1 MLSVQELILEKKK
14 AKQTLEKK
22 SIAGQFERRGI
33 ENARITGMICKHD
46 SNRCA

>member
-14 AKQTLEKK
+14 ATQTLEKGNM
-22 SIAGQFERRGI
+22 AGQFERRGI
-33 ENARITGMICKHD
+33 ENARIAGMICKND